1 MAHRAE
7 TLRSIHRAMSEC
19 LLATSPQSLIPSKK
33 FFPALLTLSLVT
45 GSEGKISCI
54 IDTE

>member
-19 LLATSPQSLIPSKK
+19 LLATSYQSLVTHPEKTFLYPS
-33 FFPALLTLSLVT
+33 PLSLVT
-45 GSEGKISCI
+45 GEKEGFHV
-54 IDTE
+54 